1 MSDRTLNMGHEPDL
15 EDLLDDDIMDPV
27 LRSAHVTRDD
37 LRRQLSRVARRDL
50 HPRRVERAI
59 DTED

>member
-1 MSDRTLNMGHEPDL
+1 MGYEPDL
-15 EDLLDDDIMDPV
+15 EELLDDDIMEPV

-50 HPRRVERAI
+50 HPQRVERAT
-59 DTED
+59 DKED